1 MMQIETLPIEQACF
15 EYHGSTIVERV
26 QHRRGSPVARYWL
39 LFDAVEEAE
48 DYYNENREI
57 E

>member
-1 MMQIETLPIEQACF
+1 MMQIEMLPIEQECF

-26 QHRRGSPVARYWL
+26 QHRRGSPVVRYWL
-39 LFDAVEEAE
+39 LFDTAEEAE

-57 E
+57 G